1 MSDSMTVRGWVGTEP
16 TKGLTKNNRLFS
28 RFRMSVTERW
38 KDRER
43 QAWVTGHTSWFTVQC
58 YGEMADNVAASI
70 RKGQRVIVVGRL
82 QLRTFQR
89 ADGTFGNEA
98 VITASS
104 VGQDLALGMGT
115 WNRRR
120 DDEDS
125 RRLADRPA
133 YVEGVGA
140 VTLGT
145 GEVHADSAV
154 EDPFGP
160 EPTEFDDA
168 PFLDDEDAPYGRG
181 GHPEADGP
189 GVGGAQDDGAL
200 DCSREAGESLLST

>member
-1 MSDSMTVRGWVGTEP
+1 MSDSITMRGWVGTEP
-16 TKGLTKNNRLFS
+16 TKGLTRHNRLYA

-38 KDRER
+38 KDHER
-43 QAWVTGHTSWFTVQC
+43 QAWVTGHTNWFTIQC

-89 ADGTFGNEA
+89 ADGTFGSEA

-104 VGQDLALGMGT
+104 VGQDLAMGMAT

-120 DDEDS
+120 DEEDS

-140 VTLGT
+140 VNPGT
-145 GEVHADSAV
+145 GEVHLDAVV

-160 EPTEFDDA
+160 EPTEFDDPA
-168 PFLDDEDAPYGRG
+168 FLDEDEAPYGRDG
-181 GHPEADGP
+181 QPEAEGAPEGQAP
-189 GVGGAQDDGAL
+189 GQGTRDAAHPD
-200 DCSREAGESLLST
+200 GESLLST